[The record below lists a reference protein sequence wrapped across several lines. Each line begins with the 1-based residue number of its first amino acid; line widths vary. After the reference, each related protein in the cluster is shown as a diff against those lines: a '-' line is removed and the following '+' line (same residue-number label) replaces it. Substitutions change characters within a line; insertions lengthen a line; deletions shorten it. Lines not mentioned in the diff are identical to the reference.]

1 VRGKRVRAHKTTNSE
16 SPCAENE
23 TIVYRFTMA
32 GKKNAQDSRLACSVN
47 VAEHDSAVFRS
58 TTRIGSS

>member
-1 VRGKRVRAHKTTNSE
+1 VENVFGPTKPPTQNRHARRTRQLSIV
-16 SPCAENE
+16 SPWPA
-23 TIVYRFTMA
+23 
-32 GKKNAQDSRLACSVN
+32 KKNAQDSRLACSVN